1 MHDIIVKNRWSFLES
16 FIIFSVIAIGLLI
29 YLHFNPYSYPGL
41 SEKIYWMFA
50 IYLILLTAFYFF
62 EITDYL
68 IDTISAFIDLAD
80 RTGMPFVDH
89 LTELPLAL
97 KKDRGEY
104 EAAELMRIGINS
116 IFQFVL
122 VAYLLTLLVQEL
134 HPPAKEWLNMNY
146 FLLTVILFGAAS
158 VLANKDDEKNTVHE
172 PVELTTKDY
181 IFIGFAGI
189 TGAVIIWY
197 KTEDI
202 GRLSYLIAALS
213 GILIILLSILV
224 MEDDEE
230 ITTNNI
236 TSEEV

>member
-1 MHDIIVKNRWSFLES
+1 MNDTIIKNRRIVIES
-16 FIIFSVIAIGLLI
+16 LIIFSVIAVGLLI

-50 IYLILLTAFYFF
+50 IYLIVLTAFHFF
-62 EITDYL
+62 EIKDYL
-68 IDTISAFIDLAD
+68 VDILSSFIDLAD
-80 RTGMPFVDH
+80 RIGMPLVDH
-89 LTELPLAL
+89 FAKLPLAL
-97 KKDRGEY
+97 KKDRSEY
-104 EAAELMRIGINS
+104 ETAELMRIGINN

-122 VAYLLTLLVQEL
+122 VAYLLTLLLQEL

-158 VLANKDDEKNTVHE
+158 VLTNRDDEKNTVHE

-189 TGAVIIWY
+189 TGAAIIWY
-197 KTEDI
+197 KTQDI

-213 GILIILLSILV
+213 GILIILLSILI

-230 ITTNNI
+230 ITNNDI